1 MKMSETRRSELYRAI
16 SDPIME
22 LRLTYYRK
30 RRVNADE
37 LDKELFELEQKV
49 WRKVH
54 DVLNLEGPT

>member
-22 LRLTYYRK
+22 LRLKYYRK
-30 RRVNADE
+30 HRVNADE
-37 LDKELFELEQKV
+37 LDKELFELEQRV

-54 DVLNLEGPT
+54 DVLNLEGLT